1 MISKEATADALE
13 KLFLKRGFLQSPM
26 LLLYLYFFMRI
37 ARGFASFRR
46 SIFQNSS
53 EWLLCA
59 CNFQIWLF
67 HTNSILVN
75 ISNII
80 NPSLCNVVYH
90 KETIQLICSPYY
102 QIAFYIITII
112 AKWKVK
118 KMKAK
123 HHKSKQVKLSK
134 RQL

>member
-53 EWLLCA
+53 EWLLV
-59 CNFQIWLF
+59 
-67 HTNSILVN
+67 LV
-75 ISNII
+75 IFKSGFFIQT
-80 NPSLCNVVYH
+80 VY
-90 KETIQLICSPYY
+90 
-102 QIAFYIITII
+102 
-112 AKWKVK
+112 W
-118 KMKAK
+118 
-123 HHKSKQVKLSK
+123 
-134 RQL
+134 